1 MWEAIG
7 TVLTSKNA
15 HSILITILL
24 LIIIIAILA
33 KLGIFRLSVKGV
45 NIGGDEDERAII
57 RQQTEWSQ
65 LFIQGLQK
73 HPIFKGHDE
82 YRTLWILERMF
93 DEVLSWIV
101 FNHISDSENYI
112 SIKQE
117 KIWNLI
123 LTLVTNEKFTSQEF
137 QDIVYENTEKLIKRL
152 VYIRKNY
159 HK

>member
-1 MWEAIG
+1 MWRAISD
-7 TVLTSKNA
+7 VLTSGNA
-15 HSILITILL
+15 SSVLLTILL

-33 KLGIFRLSVKGV
+33 KLGIFRLNVKGV

-65 LFIQGLQK
+65 LFILGLQK
-73 HPIFKGHDE
+73 HPVFKGYDGYH
-82 YRTLWILERMF
+82 TLWVLEKIF
-93 DEVLSWIV
+93 DEVLNWIV

-117 KIWNLI
+117 KLWNLI
-123 LTLVTNEKFTSQEF
+123 LTLVTEDKFTSQEF

>member
-1 MWEAIG
+1 MWDAIKS
-7 TVLTSKNA
+7 VLTGQNA
-15 HSILITILL
+15 LAVLITITVLV
-24 LIIIIAILA
+24 IILAILA
-33 KLGIFRLSVKGV
+33 KKGIFQFNGKGIT
-45 NIGGDEDERAII
+45 IGGDEDERAII

-65 LFIQGLQK
+65 LFILGLQN
-73 HPIFKGHDE
+73 HPIFKGYNE
-82 YRTLWILERMF
+82 YHTLWVLEKMF
-93 DEVLSWIV
+93 DEVLNWIV

-123 LTLVTNEKFTSQEF
+123 QTLVTEDKFTSQEF
-137 QDIVYENTEKLIKRL
+137 QDLVYENTEKLIKRL

>member
-15 HSILITILL
+15 HPILITILL

-33 KLGIFRLSVKGV
+33 KLGIFRLNVKGV
-45 NIGGDEDERAII
+45 NIGGNEDERAII

-65 LFIQGLQK
+65 LFILGLQN
-73 HPIFKGHDE
+73 HPIFKGYNE
-82 YRTLWILERMF
+82 YHTLWVLEKVF
-93 DEVLSWIV
+93 DEVLNWIV

-117 KIWNLI
+117 KLWNLI
-123 LTLVTNEKFTSQEF
+123 QTLVTEDKFTSQEF
-137 QDIVYENTEKLIKRL
+137 QDLVYENTEKLIKRL

-159 HK
+159 RK

>member
-1 MWEAIG
+1 MWRAISD
-7 TVLTSKNA
+7 VLTSGNA
-15 HSILITILL
+15 YSVLLTILL

-33 KLGIFRLSVKGV
+33 KLGIFRLNVKGV

-65 LFIQGLQK
+65 LFILGLQQ
-73 HPIFKGHDE
+73 HPIFKGYNE
-82 YRTLWILERMF
+82 YHTLWVLEKMF
-93 DEVLSWIV
+93 DEVLNWIV

-117 KIWNLI
+117 KLWNLI
-123 LTLVTNEKFTSQEF
+123 QTLVTDEKFTSQEF
-137 QDIVYENTEKLIKRL
+137 QDIVYENTEKLVKRL

-159 HK
+159 RK

>member
-1 MWEAIG
+1 MWRAISD
-7 TVLTSKNA
+7 VLTSGNA
-15 HSILITILL
+15 FHVLLTILL

-33 KLGIFRLSVKGV
+33 KLGIFHLNIKGV

-73 HPIFKGHDE
+73 HPIFKGYDE
-82 YRTLWILERMF
+82 YHTLWVLEKIF
-93 DEVLSWIV
+93 DEVLNWIV

-117 KIWNLI
+117 KLWNLI
-123 LTLVTNEKFTSQEF
+123 LTLVTEDKFTSQEF

>member
-1 MWEAIG
+1 MWRAISD
-7 TVLTSKNA
+7 VLTSGNA
-15 HSILITILL
+15 PSVLLTILL

-33 KLGIFRLSVKGV
+33 KLGIFRLNVKGV

-65 LFIQGLQK
+65 LFILGLQK
-73 HPIFKGHDE
+73 HPIFKGYNE
-82 YRTLWILERMF
+82 YHTLWVLEKMF
-93 DEVLSWIV
+93 DEVLNWIV

-123 LTLVTNEKFTSQEF
+123 QTLVTEDKFTSQEF
-137 QDIVYENTEKLIKRL
+137 QDIVYENTEKLVKRL

-159 HK
+159 RK